1 MDHRGKTVNNLLLMC
16 EKIVYRVVR
25 YFLSRRMKL
34 YSVYDKVN
42 NFRCFIRRE
51 LFVFFW
57 RHNQVSGLTTFEI
70 ISTEAFNFGF
80 KHF

>member
-25 YFLSRRMKL
+25 YLLSRRMKL

-42 NFRCFIRRE
+42 NFRC
-51 LFVFFW
+51 LFAESCSFSFW

>member
-1 MDHRGKTVNNLLLMC
+1 MDHRGKTVRNLLLMC

-25 YFLSRRMKL
+25 YLLSRRMKL

-42 NFRCFIRRE
+42 NFRC
-51 LFVFFW
+51 LFAESCSFSFW
-57 RHNQVSGLTTFEI
+57 RHNQVSGLTTLEI